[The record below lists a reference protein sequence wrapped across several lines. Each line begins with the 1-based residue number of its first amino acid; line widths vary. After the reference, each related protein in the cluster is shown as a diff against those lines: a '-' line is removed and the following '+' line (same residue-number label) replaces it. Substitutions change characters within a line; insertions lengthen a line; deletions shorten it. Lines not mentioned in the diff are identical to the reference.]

1 VHASTNPYV
10 PRELRVS
17 WVEIAKEIEEK
28 LRDEL

>member
-10 PRELRVS
+10 PRKLRVS

-28 LRDEL
+28 FRDEL